1 MTDGT
6 TTSTN
11 VQSWKQKYTGNKP
24 LRKAKETVYAG
35 ISVRWFYIAGFWC
48 LVSVVLSAP
57 LIFISDYILQCFIVA
72 LELMWWAVFYINFR
86 TCAKYEES
94 LLTIKYMIADYKG
107 VHELCKFDMD
117 VRQLQT
123 YIPIKNIHAR
133 GLIEYT
139 RGRFGVLIE
148 YFPPTDPGD
157 QMETHLLNIQALI
170 NRLAGDM
177 QVDFIS
183 SSRFGTKSP
192 LLKKFEKMINDP
204 STPPKN
210 IKLIKS
216 QYDKVKSGKVAPDW
230 AFYIS
235 LGLGSHATVADA
247 ADRLNTELPGFLD
260 GLSDASIIASQI
272 VSETELVKN
281 FIQFMVPR
289 DL

>member
-1 MTDGT
+1 MTEGT

-35 ISVRWFYIAGFWC
+35 ISVKWFYIAGFWC
-48 LVSVVLSAP
+48 LISVLLSLP
-57 LIFISDYILQCFIVA
+57 LVATHNFILQCFIVA
-72 LELMWWAVFYINFR
+72 LELMWWALFFMHFR
-86 TCAKYEES
+86 TCEKYDES
-94 LLTIKYMIADYKG
+94 MLTIKYMIADYKG
-107 VHELCKFDMD
+107 VHELCKFEMD
-117 VRQLQT
+117 VSQLQT
-123 YIPIKNIHAR
+123 YIPVKKIHAN

-157 QMETHLLNIQALI
+157 QMESHLLNIQALI

-177 QVDFIS
+177 QINFIS
-183 SSRFGTKSP
+183 SSRFGAQSP
-192 LLKKFEKMINDP
+192 LLKKFERMINDP
-204 STPPKN
+204 STPQKN

-216 QYDKVKSGKVAPDW
+216 QYDKIKSGKVTPDW

-235 LGLGSHATVADA
+235 LGLGSHATVEDA
-247 ADRLNTELPGFLD
+247 ADRLNTELPGFMD
-260 GLSDASIIASQI
+260 GLSDAGILASQI
-272 VSETELVKN
+272 ISETELVKN